1 MEALG
6 KLLIPVL
13 AYGFVLLVTLLDI
26 LFRKDLTSQTKL
38 KWFAIALIPFL
49 GSLIYARSTKR
60 KVVLIFTIIAIIA
73 LLGFYVGKYYMRNQP
88 GRDVR
93 KEQGIGIT
101 ADSLYKAYA
110 TNEAMADSLYTNKAI
125 EVSGEVLGVSKD
137 DNNQTSVEL
146 KTSDSSVTVNCKFKV
161 DPGEIKQGNTITFKG
176 ICTGYLM
183 VSIPIIEG
191 VIIKK

>member
-13 AYGFVLLVTLLDI
+13 AYGFVLLVTLVD
-26 LFRKDLTSQTKL
+26 LFLRKDLTSQAKL
-38 KWFAIALIPFL
+38 KWFLIALIPFL
-49 GSLIYARSTKR
+49 GSLTYALSTRR
-60 KVVLIFTIIAIIA
+60 KLVLTFIILAAVGLI
-73 LLGFYVGKYYMRNQP
+73 GFYAAKYYMRNQP
-88 GRDVR
+88 GRDVT

-101 ADSLYKAYA
+101 ADSLYKAYSS
-110 TNEAMADSLYTNKAI
+110 NEALADSLYTNKAI

-161 DPGEIKQGNTITFKG
+161 DPGEIKPGNTITFKG
-176 ICTGYLM
+176 ICTGFLM

>member
-6 KLLIPVL
+6 QLLIPVIIYSL
-13 AYGFVLLVTLLDI
+13 LLLVTIIDLLV
-26 LFRKDLTSQTKL
+26 RKDMSTKSKL
-38 KWFAIALIPFL
+38 GWFVVSLVPII
-49 GSLIYARSTKR
+49 GSLIYAASTR
-60 KVVLIFTIIAIIA
+60 RRFILVCAVLAVIGLIT
-73 LLGFYVGKYYMRNQP
+73 FYGAKYYMTHKP
-88 GRDVR
+88 ARDVT

-110 TNEAMADSLYTNKAI
+110 TNETMADSLYTNKAI
-125 EVSGEVLGVSKD
+125 QVTGEVLKVSKD

-146 KTSDSSVTVNCKFKV
+146 KTSDSSVTVNCKFKT
-161 DPGEIKQGNTITFKG
+161 DPGEIKAGNSITFKG
-176 ICTGYLM
+176 ICTGFLM